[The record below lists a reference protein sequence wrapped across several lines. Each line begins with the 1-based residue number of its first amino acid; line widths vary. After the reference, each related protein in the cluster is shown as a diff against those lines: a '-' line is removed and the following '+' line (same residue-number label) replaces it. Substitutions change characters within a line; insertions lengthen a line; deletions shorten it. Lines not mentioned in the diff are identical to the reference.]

1 MKLITVTALALTL
14 SLAACK
20 ENRGVALGNF
30 EKECAGL
37 SGTLTRVSA
46 NEYICTLPDGLVLRS
61 VDKK

>member
-1 MKLITVTALALTL
+1 MKFITVTALALTL

-20 ENRGVALGNF
+20 ENQGVALGNF

-37 SGTLTRVSA
+37 KGTLARVSA
-46 NEYICTLPDGLVLRS
+46 NEYTCTLPDGLVLRS